1 MTTIESNH
9 VEVAAKQLEVFEFLK
24 DLRNLH
30 ELLPQ
35 DKVSEF
41 QADENQC
48 SFKVMGA
55 YTIGLEHY
63 SEDAPSNLVLKSKDG
78 APFSFDLDI
87 KIDELND
94 QSKVHLVSQ
103 ADINPF
109 MKMMVEKPLRNLFN
123 YIADQ
128 LHKKYQ

>member
-55 YTIGLEHY
+55 YAIGLENY
-63 SEDAPSNLVLKSKDG
+63 SKDAPSNLVLKSKDG

>member
-9 VEVAAKQLEVFEFLK
+9 VEVAAKQQEVYNFLM
-24 DLRNLH
+24 DLRNLQ

-41 QADENQC
+41 QADESQC

-55 YTIGLEHY
+55 YTIGLEND
-63 SEDAPSNLVLKSKDG
+63 SNVAPSNIVLKSKDG
-78 APFSFDLDI
+78 APFSFNLDI
-87 KIDELND
+87 KINELND
-94 QSKVHLVSQ
+94 QSKVHMVSQ

-128 LHKKYQ
+128 LHKKFQ